1 MDNPKYVDVRGT
13 NTRYFEAG
21 SGEPLLLI
29 HGGSFGYF
37 ENAED
42 WDRNFDVLAQQFHV
56 LAIDKIGCGFSD
68 NPPTVEDYY
77 IGATVQHA
85 SDFIGV
91 MGLGPVHVAGHSRG
105 GYTATRLALEHPEV
119 VRTLIIVDSST
130 LMTPSNPQYQV
141 WEAEAANI
149 EDLRERYRYL
159 EAVNSYSDEH
169 LDQRHMDVILEI
181 VSLPKTI
188 EALRIMEGGQVVRHN
203 QELVER
209 QQETHAW
216 IREGRLRRPTLL
228 VWAFNDPSATMDRC
242 GIPALK
248 LILPNVPHSSMHIVN
263 RAGHYSFREQPEE
276 FNQVVIDFIRL
287 HANTP
292 REEVVPA

>member
-1 MDNPKYVDVRGT
+1 MDNAKFVNVRGT

-21 SGEPLLLI
+21 SGEPLVLI

-42 WDRNFDVLAQQFHV
+42 WDRNFDVLADQFHV
-56 LAIDKIGCGFSD
+56 FAIDKIGCGFTD
-68 NPPTVEDYY
+68 NPPTVDDYY
-77 IGATVQHA
+77 IGATVDHA
-85 SDFIGV
+85 YAFIQT

-105 GYTATRLALEHPEV
+105 GYTATRVALEHPEV

-130 LMTPSNPQYQV
+130 LMTPSNPQYGV
-141 WEAEAANI
+141 WEAEAAKI
-149 EDLRERYRYL
+149 ADVRERYRYL

-169 LDQRHMDVILEI
+169 LDDHHMDVILEI

-188 EALRIMEGGQVVRHN
+188 EALRIMEGGQVVEHN
-203 QELVER
+203 RELVER

-216 IREGRLRRPTLL
+216 IREGRLRCPTLL

-242 GIPALK
+242 GIPAMK
-248 LILPNVPHSSMHIVN
+248 LILPNVAESSMHIVN
-263 RAGHYSFREQPEE
+263 RAGHYAFREQPEE
-276 FNQVVIDFIRL
+276 FNRVVTEFITR
-287 HANTP
+287 HAAARQP
-292 REEVVPA
+292 QGVPA

>member
-1 MDNPKYVDVRGT
+1 MDNPKFVNVQGI

-21 SGEPLLLI
+21 AGEPLLLI

-42 WDRNFDVLAQQFHV
+42 WDRNFDVLAQHYHV
-56 LAIDKIGCGFSD
+56 FAIDKIGCGWSD
-68 NPPTVEDYY
+68 NPPTIEDYY

-85 SDFIGV
+85 YDFIQT

-105 GYTATRLALEHPEV
+105 GYTATRLTLEHPEV
-119 VRTLIIVDSST
+119 VQTLIIVDSST

-141 WEAEAANI
+141 WDAEAAKI
-149 EDLRERYRYL
+149 PDIRERYFYL
-159 EAVNSYSDEH
+159 ESVNSYSDEH
-169 LDQRHMDVILEI
+169 LDQRHMDAILAI
-181 VSLPKTI
+181 VALPKTI
-188 EALRIMEGGQVVRHN
+188 EANAIMEGGQVAKHN
-203 QELVER
+203 AELVER

-242 GIPALK
+242 GIPAMK
-248 LILPNVPHSSMHIVN
+248 LILPNVPNSSMHIVN
-263 RAGHYSFREQPEE
+263 RAGHYSFREQAEE
-276 FNQVVIDFIRL
+276 FNQVVLDFIRL
-287 HANTP
+287 HADTP
-292 REEVVPA
+292 REQVVPA

>member
-1 MDNPKYVDVRGT
+1 MDGPQYVDVRGT

-42 WDRNFDVLAQQFHV
+42 WDRNFDELARHFHV

-68 NPPTVEDYY
+68 NPPTVDDYV

-85 SDFIGV
+85 YDFIAT

-119 VRTLIIVDSST
+119 VRTLVIVDSST
-130 LMTPSNPQYQV
+130 LMTPPNPQYQA
-141 WEAEAANI
+141 WDREAERIA
-149 EDLRERYRYL
+149 DLRERYRYL
-159 EAVNSYSDEH
+159 EAVNSFTPDHIDERR
-169 LDQRHMDVILEI
+169 LDAILAI
-181 VSLPKTI
+181 VSLPKSV
-188 EALRIMEGGQVVRHN
+188 EARQIMEGGRVTEHDR
-203 QELVER
+203 ELVER

-216 IREGRLRRPTLL
+216 IREGRLRCPTLL

-242 GIPALK
+242 GIPAMK
-248 LILPNVPHSSMHIVN
+248 LILPNVPRSSMHIVN
-263 RAGHYSFREQPEE
+263 RAGHYPFREQPEE
-276 FNQVVIDFIRL
+276 FNRVIVEFIRL
-287 HANTP
+287 HEAADRPTS
-292 REEVVPA
+292 VPA

>member
-1 MDNPKYVDVRGT
+1 MDNAKFVNVRGI

-21 SGEPLLLI
+21 SGDPLLLI

-42 WDRNFDVLAQQFHV
+42 WDRNFDVLAEHYHV
-56 LAIDKIGCGFSD
+56 FAIDKIGCGFTD
-68 NPPTVEDYY
+68 NPPTLEDYY

-85 SDFIGV
+85 YDFIGL
-91 MGLGPVHVAGHSRG
+91 MGLGLVHVAGHSRG

-141 WEAEAANI
+141 WEREAEQIADI
-149 EDLRERYRYL
+149 RERYRYL

-188 EALRIMEGGQVVRHN
+188 EANRIMEGGQVGPHN
-203 QELVER
+203 AELVER

-216 IREGRLRRPTLL
+216 IREGRLRCPTLL

-242 GIPALK
+242 GIPAMK
-248 LILPNVPHSSMHIVN
+248 LILPNVPESSMHIVN
-263 RAGHYSFREQPEE
+263 RAGHYVFREQPEE
-276 FNQVVIDFIRL
+276 FNRVVLEFIER
-287 HANTP
+287 HAGVLQG
-292 REEVVPA
+292 EGVPA

>member
-1 MDNPKYVDVRGT
+1 MDNPKFANIHGT

-21 SGEPLLLI
+21 SGEPLVLI

-42 WDRNFDVLAQQFHV
+42 WDRNFDVLAQDYHV
-56 LAIDKIGCGFSD
+56 FAIDKIGCGWTD
-68 NPPTVEDYY
+68 NPATVDDYY

-85 SDFIGV
+85 YDFIQV

-105 GYTATRLALEHPEV
+105 GYTATRVALEHPEV

-141 WEAEAANI
+141 WDAEAAKI
-149 EDLRERYRYL
+149 PDERDRYFYL
-159 EAVNSYSDEH
+159 EAVNSYGEEH
-169 LDQRHMDVILEI
+169 LDKRHMDAILAI
-181 VSLPKTI
+181 VNLPKSKA
-188 EALRIMEGGQVVRHN
+188 ALAIMEGGQVAKHN
-203 QELVER
+203 AELIER

-216 IREGRLRRPTLL
+216 IREGRLRCPTLIF
-228 VWAFNDPSATMDRC
+228 WAFNDPSATMDRC
-242 GIPALK
+242 GIPAMK
-248 LILPNVPHSSMHIVN
+248 LILPNVPNSSMHIVN
-263 RAGHYSFREQPEE
+263 RAGHYSFREQADE
-276 FNQVVIDFIRL
+276 FNRVVVEFIKR

-292 REEVVPA
+292 RDVVVPA